1 MPRRQP
7 RKPDLQPPTAQE
19 KKLTGLEKDL
29 ATAKDELRRLKAEK
43 KAADEQNQQLLE
55 KLERERN
62 AGRSVKVPTKG
73 RKRGSK
79 RATLRVFVPDSH
91 GASVDVGAQ
100 QAFLNDLEFLNPDE
114 FIWIGDHLDCGGFLA
129 QHHTLGY
136 VPETAYT
143 HEEDIAA
150 ANAFLDAVHEQCP
163 KANNVY
169 IHGNHECTHPDHEVL
184 TGEGWRSISQVKS
197 GDVIAQMAADGST
210 YWGPILKHHT
220 YDFDGDMC
228 EADTGFFRAMVTPN
242 HRVVYQSDYKG
253 GIKERTAQEHINAGP
268 SSVVKIPR
276 AAANKHTGVGIS
288 DDWLR
293 LIAWIVTD
301 GCTASDRLA
310 IYQSKEPT
318 TTEIRELLE
327 RLNIQYRETVRDR
340 GNGYKPGREFH
351 IGRNSRAEIRGLLGL
366 NEKHTA
372 ADKHL
377 PTWFFALNTKQA
389 SVVIETLIAA
399 DGHRRDGDKSF
410 ALYGSEEMLSQ
421 MQAFLVCNGHSATL
435 REKQSNSG
443 WSTGSHWC
451 LNACPRQFRK
461 FENQHWKMTP
471 YKGEVY
477 CVTTETETFLTR
489 YRGNVHVTGNSRIEK
504 WCIQQA
510 LGKQADAEYLM
521 RLHSV
526 EATLHLKQRG
536 IREVEYGKKYDGLRV
551 PGAIK
556 LGRGKAIATHGS
568 SCGVNACR
576 DMLKKW
582 GKSVFFGHIH
592 RLLAYRDS
600 DAVSTRGSWAVGLL
614 AIPQPYYQNTKPTG
628 HTQGYTVQ
636 LEHPDGEFMVIQV
649 PIIDGVSYLGPLKGR
664 LG

>member
-19 KKLTGLEKDL
+19 KKLTGLENEL
-29 ATAKDELRRLKAEK
+29 ATAKDELRRLRAEK

-73 RKRGSK
+73 RKRSSK

-91 GASVDVGAQ
+91 GASVDVAAQ
-100 QAFLNDLEFLNPDE
+100 QAFLADLEFLNPDE

-150 ANAFLDAVHEQCP
+150 ANAFLDAVQTQCP
-163 KANNVY
+163 KSGHVY
-169 IHGNHECTHPDHEVL
+169 IHGNHE
-184 TGEGWRSISQVKS
+184 
-197 GDVIAQMAADGST
+197 A
-210 YWGPILKHHT
+210 
-220 YDFDGDMC
+220 
-228 EADTGFFRAMVTPN
+228 
-242 HRVVYQSDYKG
+242 
-253 GIKERTAQEHINAGP
+253 
-268 SSVVKIPR
+268 
-276 AAANKHTGVGIS
+276 
-288 DDWLR
+288 R
-293 LIAWIVTD
+293 L
-301 GCTASDRLA
+301 
-310 IYQSKEPT
+310 
-318 TTEIRELLE
+318 
-327 RLNIQYRETVRDR
+327 
-340 GNGYKPGREFH
+340 
-351 IGRNSRAEIRGLLGL
+351 
-366 NEKHTA
+366 
-372 ADKHL
+372 
-377 PTWFFALNTKQA
+377 
-389 SVVIETLIAA
+389 
-399 DGHRRDGDKSF
+399 
-410 ALYGSEEMLSQ
+410 
-421 MQAFLVCNGHSATL
+421 
-435 REKQSNSG
+435 
-443 WSTGSHWC
+443 
-451 LNACPRQFRK
+451 
-461 FENQHWKMTP
+461 
-471 YKGEVY
+471 
-477 CVTTETETFLTR
+477 
-489 YRGNVHVTGNSRIEK
+489 EK